1 MSVRF
6 GAVSAVARYVLLAL
20 FLTAPAWAP
29 LTRPGLPASQVGPLP
44 VLKLYAVERGEGP
57 ALGQPL
63 DRWRGEG
70 PWPYAVARAW
80 RLLGVSGVTAIK
92 GSMGLAL
99 AVLALALLGW
109 ASFLAGARAG
119 VLAALLAVLAPPL
132 LGALYFTGDLAAL
145 WVAAALALAA
155 WGLAIP
161 AHWGR
166 LAAAA
171 GSFIALASLPGLG
184 LWAAAALL
192 VMALGRRRWQGV
204 LAVLVGAFL
213 GLLLNTPWSR
223 PLLPA
228 ADALGVQAYQLVEPG
243 WIWITDAI
251 GLANAGPALSFS
263 LGLPL
268 LGVLIVSL
276 WALGGRRFHLISPWL
291 WPLALGLLL
300 VLASLDVVVQ
310 RVAFILATVPAPW
323 QLLLLALPL
332 LAVTAAS
339 ALRFLPELRQ
349 TPLWAALLILPLLG
363 AAPFLSPAGVVY
375 DVPSTAVAT
384 FGDQQVML
392 LRLERVGTPAPGA
405 DVTVHAEWMAL
416 QPLDFDYNIFLHAED
431 AAGATHSQIDVQPL
445 GGERP
450 MTTWKPGE
458 IITDTYQLVIL
469 PDAPAGLH
477 LTLGLYNW
485 QTLERLRTAGGNA
498 LEVP

>member
-1 MSVRF
+1 M
-6 GAVSAVARYVLLAL
+6 
-20 FLTAPAWAP
+20 
-29 LTRPGLPASQVGPLP
+29 
-44 VLKLYAVERGEGP
+44 LKLYAVERGEGP

-70 PWPYAVARAW
+70 PWPYAVAQAW
-80 RLLGVSGVTAIK
+80 RLLGVVSGATAIK

-109 ASFLAGARAG
+109 AGFLAGARAG
-119 VLAALLAVLAPPL
+119 VLAALLAILAPPL
-132 LGALYFTGDLAAL
+132 LGALYFTGDMAAL

-161 AHWGR
+161 VRWGW

-171 GSFIALASLPGLG
+171 GSLIALASLPGLG
-184 LWAAAALL
+184 LWAAVTLL
-192 VMALGRRRWQGV
+192 VMALGRRRWTGV

-213 GLLLNTPWSR
+213 GLLLTTPWSR

-228 ADALGVQAYQLVEPG
+228 GEGLGVQVYQLVEPG
-243 WIWITDAI
+243 WAWVTDAM
-251 GLANAGPALSFS
+251 GLASTGPALSFS

-268 LGVLIVSL
+268 LGLLIVSM
-276 WALGGRRFHLISPWL
+276 WALSGRRLSPVSPWL

-300 VLASLDVVVQ
+300 LVASLDI
-310 RVAFILATVPAPW
+310 VAHHVALIATTVAAPW

-349 TPLWAALLILPLLG
+349 APLWAALLILPLL
-363 AAPFLSPAGVVY
+363 AAVPYLSPARVVY

-384 FGDQQVML
+384 FGEQQVML
-392 LRLERVGTPAPGA
+392 LRLEREGTPAPGA

-416 QPLDFDYNIFLHAED
+416 QPLAFDYSLFLHAED

-458 IITDTYQLVIL
+458 IIADTYHLAI
-469 PDAPAGLH
+469 PSDAPAGLH

-485 QTLERLRTAGGNA
+485 QTQERLRTAGGNA